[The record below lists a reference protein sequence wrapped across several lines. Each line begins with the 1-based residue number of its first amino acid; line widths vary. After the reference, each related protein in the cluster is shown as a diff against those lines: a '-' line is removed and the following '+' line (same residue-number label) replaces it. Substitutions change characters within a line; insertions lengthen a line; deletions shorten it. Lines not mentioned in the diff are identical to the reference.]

1 MWDILYYITILSILL
16 IIITK
21 KKAKATNRLEWSEDT
36 LESCENDF
44 GKDI

>member
-1 MWDILYYITILSILL
+1 MDVGYIILYNHIKY